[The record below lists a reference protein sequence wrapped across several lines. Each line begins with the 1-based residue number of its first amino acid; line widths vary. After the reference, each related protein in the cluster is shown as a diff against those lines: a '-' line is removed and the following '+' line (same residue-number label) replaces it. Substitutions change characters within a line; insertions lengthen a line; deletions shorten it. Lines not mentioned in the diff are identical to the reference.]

1 MDIFKWTECFHLD
14 GLSLP
19 LIHQVQ
25 NENYYISPTQFNSSI
40 SLFLSSFLTFSFSF
54 LLAFIEWYFPVHS
67 CIMLY
72 LQWIYYTHP
81 GLGLPSTSP
90 IQLTTLYIIMEI
102 WHFIKTFSTNFLSKE
117 KIWTQNKKVKL
128 FKDNF
133 LMSMASLITN
143 CNEQF
148 WKSQSPY
155 RHCYIHIDRHLQTFL
170 NFQQNWVKLIF
181 LNFGK
186 CFDTHIMVST
196 CLTYNSQRLLNKG
209 SIMLQFGFVKHARTW
224 GPLLW
229 LFPLP
234 GTLSPRAACF
244 VSHYHNCLLT
254 CPLINEAF
262 CGHPIW
268 NSNFP
273 LPPRPPPSPLLC
285 FILFFSPFHHL
296 I

>member
-1 MDIFKWTECFHLD
+1 MD

-90 IQLTTLYIIMEI
+90 IQLTTSYIIMEI

-143 CNEQF
+143 CNEVNSF
-148 WKSQSPY
+148 EKVKA
-155 RHCYIHIDRHLQTFL
+155 HTDTVTF
-170 NFQQNWVKLIF
+170 
-181 LNFGK
+181 
-186 CFDTHIMVST
+186 T
-196 CLTYNSQRLLNKG
+196 
-209 SIMLQFGFVKHARTW
+209 
-224 GPLLW
+224 
-229 LFPLP
+229 
-234 GTLSPRAACF
+234 
-244 VSHYHNCLLT
+244 
-254 CPLINEAF
+254 
-262 CGHPIW
+262 
-268 NSNFP
+268 
-273 LPPRPPPSPLLC
+273 
-285 FILFFSPFHHL
+285 
-296 I
+296 